1 MKEGKYYIEDICSW
15 NDNSMNILYDH
26 YYSALVS
33 YVMQKVNIGTAED
46 IVQELFSSLWE
57 RRPSFASLA
66 SLKAYLYN
74 SVHNAIANSIRHS
87 VVHDNYAQEFK
98 KDQMPFVV
106 TDDGHESFFT
116 EEIYRQLFMAIDQ
129 LPKRQREIFLM
140 SMEGKKNRE
149 IAEAL
154 DISAETVKLQKRR
167 AIAALRQKLSPNI
180 VVIILCLALSSN
192 LGVQRIVKPPSRG
205 GHMGPPLSAGLTTQ
219 VNVNT

>member
-15 NDNSMNILYDH
+15 NNNSMNILYDH

-33 YVMQKVNIGTAED
+33 YAMQKVNIGTAED

-87 VVHDNYAQEFK
+87 VVHDN
-98 KDQMPFVV
+98 
-106 TDDGHESFFT
+106 
-116 EEIYRQLFMAIDQ
+116 
-129 LPKRQREIFLM
+129 
-140 SMEGKKNRE
+140 MEGKKNRE
-149 IAEAL
+149 IAAAL
-154 DISAETVKLQKRR
+154 DISAETVKVQKRR

>member
-1 MKEGKYYIEDICSW
+1 
-15 NDNSMNILYDH
+15 MNILYDH

-33 YVMQKVNIGTAED
+33 YAMQKVNIGTAED
-46 IVQELFSSLWE
+46 IVQELFSSLWK

-154 DISAETVKLQKRR
+154 DISAETVKVQKRR

-192 LGVQRIVKPPSRG
+192 LGVQRIVKPPIGADTWVR
-205 GHMGPPLSAGLTTQ
+205 PYRQ
-219 VNVNT
+219 V